1 MISVP
6 AITAAAEMMFPMR
19 RTPVGPAV
27 LVDKYEIVKP
37 KCPACKGTFVSKYT
51 RNAVW
56 SSLVADSSNG
66 SVALMCQC
74 SACNVK
80 WYDLQVWSRSVQSV
94 TMGFDEHIAKQL
106 EVQIHGKN
114 CVTTIEFTKT
124 KDSDEKECRVILYDT
139 EIEELANMP
148 VSERNGCLDRM
159 LESKAKANEKAK
171 VKSTFSLKKLFG
183 CY

>member
-1 MISVP
+1 MINVP

-19 RTPVGPAV
+19 SGAAV
-27 LVDKYEIVKP
+27 LVDRYEIVKP
-37 KCPACKGTFVSKYT
+37 KCPDCKGTFVSKYT

-56 SSLVADSSNG
+56 SSLASDSSNG
-66 SVALMCQC
+66 SVALMCKC

-94 TMGFDEHIAKQL
+94 TIGFDEHIAKQL

-124 KDSDEKECRVILYDT
+124 KDLDEKELRVVLYDT
-139 EIEELANMP
+139 EIEALANMP

-159 LESKAKANEKAK
+159 LEAKANKKAK
-171 VKSTFSLKKLFG
+171 GKSTFSLKKLFG